1 MQLNINEDC
10 FSLNEIDTE
19 KFNINDKEGSS
30 DDIKNLNIDIFD
42 EDMDIEL
49 FIGDNNYDLIDNNND
64 ENYFKSPLRNRI
76 KNRLKEEKKKPRYK
90 AKKRKNADSE
100 EDDSIK
106 KNKNNFKC
114 KKKYPK

>member
-1 MQLNINEDC
+1 MGIV
-10 FSLNEIDTE
+10 FPFNEIDTE
-19 KFNINDKEGSS
+19 KSNINDKEGSS

-106 KNKNNFKC
+106 KNKNKNNFKC